1 VGENLE
7 ALFVANHQDKT
18 LLVVHK
24 FEDVQLTET

>member
-7 ALFVANHQDKT
+7 PLFVAHHQDKA